1 MLEQSATKLKN
12 IGISTL
18 VAVLI
23 IALISL
29 SISKCVSDKRNK
41 KLQNDLATTIYNGN
55 MLFNEVKEKNEV
67 VVTQKQLLVEKDNE
81 IVKRIKSEEHL
92 RSLNSQ
98 VVTKTVV
105 QIKEIKVP
113 YIDSTVIITQVDSA
127 TKDTTE
133 YLKLPSRAQVITK
146 HYEIDETV
154 TADGIQVN
162 EISIPDSI
170 TLVIGESGNIF
181 NSESIVRIS
190 HDNPFIKT
198 TMMKNIVVKPKVS
211 KPVKTFLIGGGVG
224 IAVGGILT
232 GLLFHYV
239 K

>member
-1 MLEQSATKLKN
+1 MLEQSVTKLKN
-12 IGISTL
+12 IGISTIIAIL
-18 VAVLI
+18 V

-29 SISKCVSDKRNK
+29 SISKCISDKRNK

-92 RSLNSQ
+92 KSLSSQ
-98 VVTKTVV
+98 VVTKTIV

-127 TKDTTE
+127 TKDTIE

-162 EISIPDSI
+162 EISIPDSTTI
-170 TLVIGESGNIF
+170 TIGDEGNIF
-181 NSESIVRIS
+181 HSEPIVRIS
-190 HDNPFIKT
+190 HTNPFLRTIEV
-198 TMMKNIVVKPKVS
+198 KNLQVKPKVG
-211 KPVKTFLIGGGVG
+211 KPVKNLIIGLG
-224 IAVGGILT
+224 IGIPVGGILT